1 MWKVLCDG
9 YFQKFI
15 PTDSVVLELAAGYCE
30 FINNIHAAKKYA
42 VDINEQTLNYAG
54 PDVKVLLTKS
64 TDLSSVGDSTV
75 DVVFVSNF
83 FEHISKPDITQTIKE
98 CYRILTLNGHMLIL
112 QPNIRYIKKD
122 YWMFFDHITPVD
134 DRAMCEC
141 LELMGFHIQHV
152 LPRFLP
158 YTTKSRLPRSIFLV
172 KLYLKLPFLFP
183 LFGGQAFIVAR
194 K

>member
-1 MWKVLCDG
+1 MNQHLDNALTMQDATGNQSKDVYRRRFKEEIKFRSTMWKALCDG

-30 FINNIHAAKKYA
+30 FINTIHAAKKHA

-98 CYRILTLNGHMLIL
+98 CYRILRLNGHLLIL

-122 YWMFFDHITPVD
+122 Y
-134 DRAMCEC
+134 
-141 LELMGFHIQHV
+141 
-152 LPRFLP
+152 
-158 YTTKSRLPRSIFLV
+158 
-172 KLYLKLPFLFP
+172 
-183 LFGGQAFIVAR
+183 
-194 K
+194 